1 MADAAG
7 PAADLLPPKFQAWF
21 AGRGWSPRAHQ
32 LEMVAKGR
40 AGRDALLIAPT
51 GGGKTL
57 AGFLPSLIEIMQ
69 RPPANTP
76 PATSTTDVAGSSLGK
91 FDRPVGR
98 SRGLHTLYISP
109 LKALAV
115 DVERNLNAPIA
126 EMGLSIVAE
135 SRTGDTGIARRQ
147 RQRVKPPD
155 ILLTTPEQLALLCAW
170 EGARLYF
177 EDLRCVILDEIHTL
191 HASKR
196 GDLLALDLARLQ
208 VLAPSMRRVGLSATV
223 DDPEV
228 IKAWMASHREVDVTT
243 APSLSSPPRSERE
256 KVGRGP
262 AAAGDLPGVVDQGP
276 AAGPR
281 PTAGV
286 TQPALSLP
294 SPSPASPGGEE
305 VRLHGPSSIDLVR
318 GPAGAEPIVE
328 LLLSEGRVPWTGHT
342 AQHAMAEVYDVIR
355 RSRIALVFVNTRFQA
370 EFAFQELWRLNDDGL
385 PIALHHGS
393 LAAEQRRKVEAA
405 MARGQLRAV
414 VCTST
419 LDLGID
425 WGDVDLV
432 IQLASPKGA
441 SRMVQRIGRANHRLD
456 EPSRALFVPANR
468 FEMLECQAAREAI
481 AENKLDGDP
490 PRVGA
495 LDVLAQHVMG
505 CAVSEP
511 FDMLELYDEVRSAG
525 PYRDLSWE
533 DFEAVV
539 DFVSTGGYA
548 LKTYD
553 RFRRIVQGPDG
564 RWRVRNLQIAQ
575 RHRLNVGTIVTAAML
590 SVRIATRRGQGG
602 RKIGEIEEGMLEML
616 DPGDTFIFAGQV
628 WALVGITNLD
638 VLVSPAAHKDPKM
651 PSWGSSKFALSTYL
665 AKRVRQLMFDQ
676 EHWQVLP
683 LDVREWLEMQRDKSL
698 IVGEDELLLETFPK
712 GKRHFMVCY
721 PFEGRL
727 AHTTLAML
735 LTRRLE
741 RLGVGPLGF
750 VCNDYA
756 MAIWALEPLDG
767 IDFDALFAEDMLGDD
782 LEAWLSESFMMKR
795 AFKGCAIVSGLI
807 EKRFPGAEQKTGRQ
821 ITFSTDLIYDVLRR
835 HEPDHLLL
843 RCARAD
849 AATGLIDVARLGDM
863 LARIRGRIRHSPLDH
878 LSPFSV
884 PILLEI
890 GKERSPGHAGEII
903 LAEAEDDLIAEA
915 TR

>member
-1 MADAAG
+1 MADAGA
-7 PAADLLPPKFQAWF
+7 PAELLPPRFADWF
-21 AGRGWSPRAHQ
+21 ASRGWSPRAHQ
-32 LEMVAKGR
+32 LAMIDRAK

-57 AGFLPSLIEIMQ
+57 AGFLPSLIALSE
-69 RPPANTP
+69 RPPSNTP
-76 PATSTTDVAGSSLGK
+76 
-91 FDRPVGR
+91 R
-98 SRGLHTLYISP
+98 SLHTLYISP

-115 DVERNLNAPIA
+115 DVERNLGAPIA
-126 EMGLSIVAE
+126 EMGLPVVAE
-135 SRTGDTGIARRQ
+135 SRTGDTGLSRRQ

-177 EDLRCVILDEIHTL
+177 ESLECVILDEIHTL
-191 HASKR
+191 HSSKR
-196 GDLLALDLARLQ
+196 GDLLALDLARLSQ
-208 VLAPSMRRVGLSATV
+208 FAPNLRRVGLSATV

-228 IKAWMASHREVDVTT
+228 IKAWMASHGDR
-243 APSLSSPPRSERE
+243 
-256 KVGRGP
+256 GGP
-262 AAAGDLPGVVDQGP
+262 AA
-276 AAGPR
+276 
-281 PTAGV
+281 
-286 TQPALSLP
+286 
-294 SPSPASPGGEE
+294 
-305 VRLHGPSSIDLVR
+305 IDLVR

-328 LLLSEGRVPWTGHT
+328 VLLSQGRVPWSGHT
-342 AQHAMAEVYDVIR
+342 AQHAMAEVYDVIT
-355 RSRIALVFVNTRFQA
+355 RSKTALVFVNTRFQA
-370 EFAFQELWRLNDDGL
+370 EFAFQELWRLNEDAL

-393 LAAEQRRKVEAA
+393 LSAEQRRKVEAA
-405 MARGQLRAV
+405 MARGTLRAV

-505 CAVSEP
+505 CACSEP
-511 FDMLELYDEVRSAG
+511 FDMLQLYDEITTAG
-525 PYRDLSWE
+525 PYRNLPWE
-533 DFEAVV
+533 DFEQVV

-553 RFRRIVQGPDG
+553 RFRRIVQSPDDK
-564 RWRVRNLQIAQ
+564 RWRVRNLETAQ
-575 RHRLNVGTIVTAAML
+575 RHRLNVGAIVSPAML
-590 SVRIATRRGQGG
+590 AVRVASRRGTPG
-602 RKIGEIEEGMLEML
+602 RKIGEIEEGMVEML
-616 DPGDTFIFAGQV
+616 EPGETFVFAGQV
-628 WALVGITNLD
+628 WRLVGVTNLD
-638 VLVSPAAHKDPKM
+638 VLVQAAPGADPKM
-651 PSWGSSKFALSTYL
+651 PSWGGSKFALSTYL

-676 EHWQVLP
+676 DHWQVLP
-683 LDVREWLEMQRDKSL
+683 ADVREWLEAQRDRSL
-698 IVGEDELLLETFPK
+698 IPDSEDEMLLETFQR
-712 GKRHFMVCY
+712 GHRHFMVCY

-741 RLGVGPLGF
+741 RLGAGPLGF

-756 MAIWALEPLDG
+756 MAVWAINPLG
-767 IDFDALFAEDMLGDD
+767 EVDFGDLFAEDMLGDD
-782 LEAWLSESFMMKR
+782 LEAWLAESFMMKR
-795 AFKGCAIVSGLI
+795 AFKGCAIIAGLI
-807 EKRFPGAEQKTGRQ
+807 ERRFPGQQQKTGRQ

-835 HEPDHLLL
+835 HQPDHLLL
-843 RCARAD
+843 RCARDD
-849 AATGLIDVARLGDM
+849 AATGLVDVARLGQM
-863 LARIRGRIRHSPLDH
+863 LARIRGRIRHAALEH

-890 GKERSPGHAGEII
+890 GKERSPGHAGETMI
-903 LAEAEDDLIAEA
+903 LKDAEEDLIAEA
-915 TR
+915 LQ

>member
-1 MADAAG
+1 MADAG
-7 PAADLLPPKFQAWF
+7 AAQNLLPPRFEAWF
-21 AGRGWSPRAHQ
+21 AGRGWRPRPHQ
-32 LEMVAKGR
+32 LDMVAK
-40 AGRDALLIAPT
+40 AQEGRDALLIAPT

-57 AGFLPSLIEIMQ
+57 AGFLPSLIELAE

-76 PATSTTDVAGSSLGK
+76 
-91 FDRPVGR
+91 
-98 SRGLHTLYISP
+98 RGLHTLYISP

-115 DVERNLNAPIA
+115 DVERNLNTPIL
-126 EMGLSIVAE
+126 EMGLPITAE
-135 SRTGDTGIARRQ
+135 SRTGDTGLARRQ
-147 RQRVKPPD
+147 RQRVRPPD

-177 EDLRCVILDEIHTL
+177 EQLSCVILDEIHTL

-208 VLAPSMRRVGLSATV
+208 QLAPGVRRVGLSATV
-223 DDPEV
+223 DDPQV
-228 IKAWMASHREVDVTT
+228 IKAWM
-243 APSLSSPPRSERE
+243 
-256 KVGRGP
+256 GRHG
-262 AAAGDLPGVVDQGP
+262 AAGSDGEPSARVV
-276 AAGPR
+276 
-281 PTAGV
+281 
-286 TQPALSLP
+286 
-294 SPSPASPGGEE
+294 
-305 VRLHGPSSIDLVR
+305 DLVR
-318 GPAGAEPIVE
+318 GPPGAEPVVD
-328 LLLSEGRVPWTGHT
+328 LLLSEGRVPWAGHT
-342 AQHAMAEVYDVIR
+342 AQHAMAEVYEAIKQA
-355 RSRIALVFVNTRFQA
+355 RIALVFVNTRFQA
-370 EFAFQELWRLNDDGL
+370 EFAFQELWRLNDDAL

-405 MARGQLRAV
+405 MARGELRAV

-456 EPSRALFVPANR
+456 EPSHALFVPANR

-481 AENKLDGDP
+481 AENRLDGDP
-490 PRVGA
+490 PRTGA

-505 CAVSEP
+505 CACAEP
-511 FDMLELYDEVRSAG
+511 FDMLQLYEEVRQAG
-525 PYRDLSWE
+525 PYRELAWE
-533 DFEAVV
+533 DFEQVV

-553 RFRRIVQGPDG
+553 RFRRIVRGEDG
-564 RWRVRNLQIAQ
+564 RWKVRDPAVAQ
-575 RHRLNVGTIVTAAML
+575 RHRLNVGAIVSPAML
-590 SVRIATRRGQGG
+590 AVRIATRRGEGG
-602 RKIGEIEEGMLEML
+602 RKVGEIEEGMLEML
-616 DPGDTFIFAGQV
+616 DPGDTFVFAGQV
-628 WALVGITNLD
+628 WSLVAVTNLD
-638 VLVSPAAHKDPKM
+638 VLVRPAAHKDPKM
-651 PSWGSSKFALSTYL
+651 PSWGGSKFALSTYL
-665 AKRVRQLMFDQ
+665 AKRVRQLMFD
-676 EHWQVLP
+676 ERHWAVLP
-683 LDVREWLEMQRDKSL
+683 ADVREWLEVQKDRSL
-698 IVGEDELLLETFPK
+698 IVAEDEMLLETFPR
-712 GKRHFMVCY
+712 GRRNFLVCY

-756 MAIWALEPLDG
+756 LAVWALKPLDG
-767 IDFDALFAEDMLGDD
+767 LDFDELFAEDMLGDD

-795 AFKGCAIVSGLI
+795 AFKGCAVIAGLI
-807 EKRFPGAEQKTGRQ
+807 ERRFPGERQKTGRQ

-849 AATGLIDVARLGDM
+849 AASGLIDVARLAGM
-863 LARIRGRIRHSPLDH
+863 LARIRGRIRHAALDH

-890 GKERSPGHAGEII
+890 GKERSPGQAGEMI
-903 LAEAEDDLIAEA
+903 LAEAEEELIAEA
-915 TR
+915 TQ